1 MKKLLK
7 RIWRFWPVT
16 PMIIA
21 LLTVMAGM
29 TLITL
34 MVSDH
39 TKLFLVL
46 LVITITCTIAVLL
59 LNSTVYRDVSTFLKR
74 MSSEISPERASSLDR
89 LSTPVAVLGRK
100 GEVVWYNRAFSTC
113 LLSGGEY
120 NGGSILRIN
129 KDFDIESMR
138 EGKNFRV
145 KWEKSWYDCVP
156 VPINISRGNG
166 SLVYFHN
173 ITELK
178 RTEELY
184 EASRP
189 TVMII
194 VFDNEEELL
203 KARESE
209 RVRVFSEV
217 DAIINA
223 WADKSA
229 GICWANVRD
238 KSLIIIEEREAKR
251 LISERFSIL
260 EAAKTISVEGG
271 TPVTLSIGVG
281 RCGSSIE
288 ECEAWALQA
297 LDMAL
302 GRGGDQAVV
311 KSADGYSFFGGVSK
325 SSERQSKVRIRMLGA
340 TLSNMIES
348 CGNCLVMG
356 HRFSDLDAIG
366 SAVGIYA
373 IAKALDRP
381 AYIVTD
387 EETTLAGDLINYYRK
402 CGNDCFIDPAHALDI
417 MRDDTLLVVVD
428 THSPNFVESKIVL
441 EHASNIVVI
450 DHHRMMVDHIENAA
464 LMIQESYASSASEIV
479 SELASSMCERA
490 IGRPE
495 SEAMLAGIMLDTKNF
510 VLRTG
515 VRTFEASA
523 FLKRRGADT
532 VDVKRMFS
540 ENFDTYVE
548 KTRLVSNAT
557 FYKNCAISIADEGI
571 DNLRIISSQAADD
584 MLTISGVNASF
595 VLFESDGMV
604 NISARSLGKTN
615 VQLIAEQ
622 LGGGGHLTMAGAQ
635 LKDVTIDEAVS
646 QLKSV
651 IDHMR

>member
-1 MKKLLK
+1 MKKIFK
-7 RIWRFWPVT
+7 RFWPVT
-16 PMIIA
+16 PMLTTLLIIMA
-21 LLTVMAGM
+21 AMTVISLL
-29 TLITL
+29 
-34 MVSDH
+34 VSGS
-39 TKLFLVL
+39 TKLFWVL
-46 LVITITCTIAVLL
+46 LVITAASAIGVWL
-59 LNSTVYRDVSTFLKR
+59 LNENIYKDVSGFLR
-74 MSSEISPERASSLDR
+74 GINTELSPQRSSALDR
-89 LSTPVAVLGRK
+89 LPTPVSVLGRK
-100 GEVVWYNRAFSTC
+100 GEVVWYNRAFSEQ
-113 LLSGGEY
+113 LLAGGEY

-129 KDFDIESMR
+129 KDFNLEAMRAGES
-138 EGKNFRV
+138 FRL
-145 KWEKSWYDCVP
+145 KWEKNWYDCVP
-156 VPINISRGNG
+156 VPMQIASGQG

-173 ITELK
+173 ITGLK
-178 RTEELY
+178 RTEERY

-238 KSLIIIEEREAKR
+238 KSLIIIEEKEAKR
-251 LISERFSIL
+251 LIDERFSIL
-260 EAAKTISVEGG
+260 EAAKQISVEGG

-281 RCGSSIE
+281 RAGSSIE

-311 KSADGYSFFGGVSK
+311 KTAEGYSFFGGVSK
-325 SSERQSKVRIRMLGA
+325 SSERQSKVRVRMLGA
-340 TLSNMIES
+340 SLSNMLES

-366 SAVGIYA
+366 SAIGVYA
-373 IAKALDRP
+373 IAKTLGKP

-387 EETTLAGDLINYYRK
+387 EETTLAGELVSYYRK
-402 CGNDCFIDPAHALDI
+402 CGNDCFIDPAHALDL
-417 MRDDTLLVVVD
+417 MRNDTLLIVTD
-428 THSPNFVESKIVL
+428 THSPNFVESRPVL
-441 EHASNIVVI
+441 DRAKNIVVI
-450 DHHRMMVDHIENAA
+450 DHHRMMVDHIDNAA

-479 SELASSMCERA
+479 SELAGSMCERA

-495 SEAMLAGIMLDTKNF
+495 AEAMLAGIMLDTKNF

-532 VDVKRMFS
+532 VEVKRLFA
-540 ENFDTYVE
+540 ENFDTFVE
-548 KTRLVSNAT
+548 KSRLVSNAF

-571 DNLRIISSQAADD
+571 ENLRIISSQAADD
-584 MLTISGVNASF
+584 MLYISGVNASF
-595 VLFESDGMV
+595 VLFESDGLINV
-604 NISARSLGKTN
+604 SARSLGKVN

-635 LKDVTIDEAVS
+635 FTDCSIDEAVS
-646 QLKSV
+646 RLKQA
-651 IDHMR
+651 IDQMR

>member
-1 MKKLLK
+1 MKTIFK
-7 RIWRFWPVT
+7 RFWPIT
-16 PMIIA
+16 PM
-21 LLTVMAGM
+21 LLVLLVVMAVM
-29 TLITL
+29 TAITL
-34 MVSDH
+34 LIGDH
-39 TKLFLVL
+39 GKLFWVL
-46 LVITITCTIAVLL
+46 LVITVTSAIAVLL
-59 LNSTVYRDVSTFLKR
+59 LNDSVYRDVSTFLR
-74 MSSEISPERASSLDR
+74 GMTSELSPQRSSALDK
-89 LSTPVAVLGRK
+89 LGTPVAVLGRK
-100 GEVVWYNRAFSTC
+100 GEVVWYNRAFSDQ
-113 LLSGGEY
+113 LLAGGEY
-120 NGGSILRIN
+120 NGGAIHRIN
-129 KDFDIESMR
+129 KDFNIEAMR
-138 EGKNFRV
+138 EGKSFRL
-145 KWEKSWYDCVP
+145 KWDRNWYDCVP
-156 VPINISRGNG
+156 VPMQIASGQG

-178 RTEELY
+178 RTEEKY

-238 KSLIIIEEREAKR
+238 KSLIIIEEKEAKR
-251 LISERFSIL
+251 LIDERFSIL
-260 EAAKTISVEGG
+260 EAAKQISVEGG

-281 RCGSSIE
+281 RAGTSIE

-311 KSADGYSFFGGVSK
+311 RSAEGYSFFGGVSK

-340 TLSNMIES
+340 SLANMIES

-366 SAVGIYA
+366 SAIGVQA
-373 IAKALDRP
+373 IAKALGKQ

-387 EETTLAGDLINYYRK
+387 EETTLATELISYYK
-402 CGNDCFIDPAHALDI
+402 KNGSDCFIDPAHALDI
-417 MRDDTLLVVVD
+417 MREDTLLIVVD
-428 THSPNFVESKIVL
+428 THSPNFVESRAVL
-441 EHASNIVVI
+441 DRAANIVVI
-450 DHHRMMVDHIENAA
+450 DHHRMMVDHIDNAA
-464 LMIQESYASSASEIV
+464 IMIQESYASSASEIV
-479 SELASSMCERA
+479 SELASNMCERA
-490 IGRPE
+490 IGR
-495 SEAMLAGIMLDTKNF
+495 SEAEGMLAGIMLDTKNF

-532 VDVKRMFS
+532 VEVKRLFS

-548 KTRLVSNAT
+548 KSRLVSNT
-557 FYKNCAISIADEGI
+557 FFYKNTAISIADDGI
-571 DNLRIISSQAADD
+571 DNIRIISSQAADD

-595 VLFESDGMV
+595 VLFESDGMI
-604 NISARSLGKTN
+604 NISARSLGKIN
-615 VQLIAEQ
+615 VQLITEQ

-635 LKDVTIDEAVS
+635 LRDVTIDEAVER
-646 QLKSV
+646 LKQV
-651 IDHMR
+651 IDQMR

>member
-1 MKKLLK
+1 MKKLF
-7 RIWRFWPVT
+7 RRFWPVT
-16 PMIIA
+16 PMITA
-21 LLTVMAGM
+21 LIIVMAAM
-29 TLITL
+29 TVLSL
-34 MVSDH
+34 LVSDN

-46 LVITITCTIAVLL
+46 LVVTAACGLAVLL
-59 LNSTVYRDVSTFLKR
+59 LNDKIYQDVSGFLRR
-74 MSSEISPERASSLDR
+74 MGSEMSPERSTSLDK
-89 LSTPVAVLGRK
+89 LSTPVAVMGRK
-100 GEVVWYNRAFSTC
+100 GEVVWYNRAFSDQ
-113 LLSGGEY
+113 LLAGGEY

-129 KDFDIESMR
+129 KDFDVESMR
-138 EGKNFRV
+138 EGRNFRL
-145 KWEKSWYDCVP
+145 KWEKNWYDCVP
-156 VPINISRGNG
+156 IPMNISRGSG

-178 RTEELY
+178 RTEERY

-209 RVRVFSEV
+209 RVRVYSEV

-238 KSLIIIEEREAKR
+238 KSLIIIEEKEAKR

-260 EAAKTISVEGG
+260 EAVKSISVEGG

-281 RCGSSIE
+281 RCGNSIE

-311 KSADGYSFFGGVSK
+311 KSAEGYSFFGGVSK

-340 TLSNMIES
+340 TLSNMMES
-348 CGNCLVMG
+348 CGNCLIMG

-366 SAVGIYA
+366 SAIGVYA
-373 IAKALDRP
+373 IAKAMGCP
-381 AYIVTD
+381 AYVVTD
-387 EETTLAGDLINYYRK
+387 ENTTLAGDLINYYRK
-402 CGNDCFIDPAHALDI
+402 SAPDCFIDPAHALDLI
-417 MRDDTLLVVVD
+417 RDDTLLVVTD
-428 THSPNFVESKIVL
+428 THSPNLVESRPVL
-441 EHASNIVVI
+441 EHAKNIAVI
-450 DHHRMMVDHIENAA
+450 DHHRMMVDHIENAS

-532 VDVKRMFS
+532 VEVKRMFS

-548 KTRLVSNAT
+548 KTHLVSNAT

-571 DNLRIISSQAADD
+571 DNLRIISAQAADD
-584 MLTISGVNASF
+584 MLAISGVNASF
-595 VLFESDGMV
+595 VLFESDGLI
-604 NISARSLGKTN
+604 NISARSLGRIN
-615 VQLIAEQ
+615 VQLITEQ

-635 LKDVTIDEAVS
+635 LRDVTMDEAVEK
-646 QLKSV
+646 LKAV
-651 IDHMR
+651 IDNMR

>member
-1 MKKLLK
+1 MKNLFK
-7 RIWRFWPVT
+7 RFWPIT
-16 PMIIA
+16 PMLAVLLAVMGIMTA
-21 LLTVMAGM
+21 LCL
-29 TLITL
+29 L
-34 MVSDH
+34 VSDH
-39 TKLFLVL
+39 KKLFLVL
-46 LVITITCTIAVLL
+46 LVITLASVIGVLL
-59 LNSTVYRDVSTFLKR
+59 MNDTIYRRVSSFLKG
-74 MSSEISPERASSLDR
+74 MTSSLSPQRSSSLDN
-89 LSTPVAVLGRK
+89 LGTPVSVMSRK
-100 GEVVWYNRAFSTC
+100 GEVIWYNRAFSDQ
-113 LLSGGEY
+113 LLAGGEY
-120 NGGSILRIN
+120 NGGSIQRIN

-138 EGKNFRV
+138 SGRNFLV
-145 KWEKSWYDCVP
+145 KWDKNWYDCVP
-156 VPINISRGNG
+156 VPISIPSGQG

-173 ITELK
+173 ITDLK
-178 RTEELY
+178 RIEERY
-184 EASRP
+184 AASRP

-223 WADKSA
+223 WADKTA

-251 LISERFSIL
+251 LIDERFSIL
-260 EAAKTISVEGG
+260 EAAKQISVEGG

-311 KSADGYSFFGGVSK
+311 KTAEGYSFFGGVSK

-340 TLSNMIES
+340 TLSEMMATCS
-348 CGNCLVMG
+348 NCLVMG

-366 SAVGIYA
+366 SAIGIYA
-373 IAKALDRP
+373 IAKALGRP

-387 EETTLAGDLINYYRK
+387 EETTLAGELVNYYRK
-402 CGNDCFIDPAHALDI
+402 SGNECFVDPTNALDL
-417 MRDDTLLVVVD
+417 MSDDTLLIVVD
-428 THSPNFVESKIVL
+428 THSPNFVESRPVL
-441 EHASNIVVI
+441 DRAKNIVVI
-450 DHHRMMVDHIENAA
+450 DHHRMMVGHIQNAA

-479 SELASSMCERA
+479 SELASNMCERA
-490 IGRPE
+490 IGRA
-495 SEAMLAGIMLDTKNF
+495 EAEGMLAGIMLDTKNF

-532 VDVKRMFS
+532 VEVKRLFA

-548 KTRLVSNAT
+548 KTRLVSNA
-557 FYKNCAISIADEGI
+557 FFHKNCAISIADDGI
-571 DNLRIISSQAADD
+571 DNIRIISSQAADD

-595 VLFESDGMV
+595 VLFESDGMI
-604 NISARSLGKTN
+604 NISARSLGKVN

-635 LKDVTIDEAVS
+635 LRDTTIDDAVER
-646 QLKSV
+646 LKQVLS
-651 IDHMR
+651 DSLR